1 MEEVN
6 LHYRV
11 LPGCVVVWRSNPDR
25 WPDTLEVCLAPDS
38 MTVWVEGAGREK
50 LWVKVGREG
59 VTVQWL

>member
-11 LPGCVVVWRSNPDR
+11 LPGCVVVWRSNQNR
-25 WPDTLEVCLAPDS
+25 WPDTLEVYLAPGS
-38 MTVWVEGAGREK
+38 MTVWVSGEEGGK

-59 VTVQWL
+59 AMVRWL